1 MKWLSTYLLTFL
13 LLVQAPFSYAFDWKE
28 IHEKADIITPAVALV
43 NVEENPDSLDSL
55 YLLGLVY
62 LNEYRNNE
70 AEKVFEKMLSQ
81 DPNIWEAQWGLAE
94 VFRRQRKLDK
104 SEKILDDVIES
115 NPGFSPAYI
124 SLAYLKYVQRDFKAS
139 IKLAR
144 EVIDQGKDN
153 VDLTNFVRAY
163 CLVAGG
169 QGMLA
174 HYGGPLAK
182 LAHGTR
188 VLPNLKK
195 AEELQ
200 PDSPAVLFGLG
211 SYYLLIPKVLGRD
224 IDKAEQYLLRAIAI
238 DQNFPDAY
246 VRLAQVYQAKG
257 DSGKYKMYLNK
268 ALALDPE
275 NELALDALQGKC
287 AFACFSV
294 EK

>member
-1 MKWLSTYLLTFL
+1 MKRVLILILTLFMCSL
-13 LLVQAPFSYAFDWKE
+13 GHPGYAFEWKNM
-28 IHEKADIITPAVALV
+28 HERAETTNSSQALAGVAK
-43 NVEENPDSLDSL
+43 NPGSLDSL

-70 AEKVFEKMLSQ
+70 AEKVFERMLSQ
-81 DPNIWEAQWGLAE
+81 DPNIWGAQWGLAE

-104 SEKILDDVIES
+104 SEKLLDQVIKS
-115 NPGFSPAYI
+115 NPEFSPAYI

-144 EVIDQGKDN
+144 EVIDQGKAN

-200 PDSPAVLFGLG
+200 PESPAVLFGLG

-246 VRLAQVYQAKG
+246 VRLAQLYQAKG